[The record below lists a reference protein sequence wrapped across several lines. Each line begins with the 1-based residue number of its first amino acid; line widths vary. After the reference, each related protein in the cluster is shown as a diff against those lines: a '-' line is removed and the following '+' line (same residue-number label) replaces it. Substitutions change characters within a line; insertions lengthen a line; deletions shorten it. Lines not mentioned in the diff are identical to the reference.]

1 MRLWIVYSFAALL
14 VWGLWGV
21 LSKLVSMHLP
31 ARSAMLFEAM
41 GYVIGTLVIATLY
54 LWVVEWNAKG
64 ALFGIFTGFCAAFG
78 SFLFIQALSLGKA
91 SIVVIVTS
99 LYPLVTVVILFL
111 LFREALTVRE
121 GVGILLALSALA
133 LLARA

>member
-1 MRLWIVYSFAALL
+1 MRLWVLYSFLALF

-31 ARSAMLFEAM
+31 ARSAMLFEAI
-41 GYVIGTLVIATLY
+41 GYVIGVLVIATLH
-54 LWVVEWNAKG
+54 LWTVEWNTKG
-64 ALFGIFTGFCAAFG
+64 MLFGTLTGFCAAFG

-91 SIVVIVTS
+91 SIVVIMTS

-111 LFREALTVRE
+111 LFHEALTMRE
-121 GVGILLALSALA
+121 GVGIILALSALA
-133 LLARA
+133 LLARP

>member
-1 MRLWIVYSFAALL
+1 MRLWVLYSFLALL

-31 ARSAMLFEAM
+31 ARSAMLFEAV
-41 GYVIGTLVIATLY
+41 GYVIGTLTIATLY
-54 LWVVEWNAKG
+54 FWSVEWNARG
-64 ALFGIFTGFCAAFG
+64 AFFGILTGFCAAFG
-78 SFLFIQALSLGKA
+78 SFLFIQALSTGKA
-91 SIVVIVTS
+91 SIVVIMTS

-111 LFREALTVRE
+111 LFREALTMRE
-121 GVGILLALSALA
+121 GAGIILALSALA